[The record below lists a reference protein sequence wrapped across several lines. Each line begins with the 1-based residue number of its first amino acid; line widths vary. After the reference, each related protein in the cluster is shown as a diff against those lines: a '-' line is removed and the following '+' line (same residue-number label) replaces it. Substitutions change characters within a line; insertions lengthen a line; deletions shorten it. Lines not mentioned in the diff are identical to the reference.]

1 MNRSEAELMAANLH
15 AKGDTFYHAEM
26 YTTAYVQFTNS
37 IQFLKRCSSNSKEN
51 LKILFAKRSL
61 TCLKMGNYKKCL
73 EDAQCAL
80 KLLEDGD
87 DSLNELIRI
96 RKVIIE
102 NVLKTDLLVSQKL
115 LILMQIITNFTSF
128 YSSHQFQKT
137 RKSSICQLM
146 LIHRPCLSSTRI

>member
-1 MNRSEAELMAANLH
+1 MNRLEVELMAANLH
-15 AKGDTFYHAEM
+15 SKGDTFYHAEM

-37 IQFLKRCSSNSKEN
+37 IQLFKKRSNKNSSKEK
-51 LKILFAKRSL
+51 LKILFAKRSV

-80 KLLEDGD
+80 KLQEHGD

-102 NVLKTDLLVSQKL
+102 YVLKTDVLVS
-115 LILMQIITNFTSF
+115 
-128 YSSHQFQKT
+128 
-137 RKSSICQLM
+137 
-146 LIHRPCLSSTRI
+146 